1 MKICLIQN
9 KPIDDKISNLKK
21 LESLIPDEYF
31 DLLMFPECFN
41 SIYGIDYFKKNAEE
55 IKPNNITYDFLKKL
69 SLKYKKVFIIAGSY
83 PEKNNNKFYNTCT
96 IWNDGKLINKYRK
109 INLFDNNI
117 PNASFQESKILSPGD
132 TPCIIETSFGKI
144 GIGICFDIRFNNI
157 SNYYSKNNCKIICYP
172 ANFTEYTGKLH
183 WELLNRSRAID
194 SHTFIL
200 SCATAKNDDSKFKS
214 YGNSIVVSPWGQI
227 INNLDNKEGY
237 IIEDLDL
244 NQVNEI
250 NLQLPVD
257 QNKLNYI

>member
-1 MKICLIQN
+1 
-9 KPIDDKISNLKK
+9 
-21 LESLIPDEYF
+21 
-31 DLLMFPECFN
+31 
-41 SIYGIDYFKKNAEE
+41 
-55 IKPNNITYDFLKKL
+55 
-69 SLKYKKVFIIAGSY
+69 
-83 PEKNNNKFYNTCT
+83 
-96 IWNDGKLINKYRK
+96 
-109 INLFDNNI
+109 
-117 PNASFQESKILSPGD
+117 LSPGD